1 MVARDND
8 VAAYLIGNVVIIVS
22 DIPEEEVGEE
32 GNVDA
37 CLVFWGGKVRGAE
50 DSRNVT
56 QNPKLTGE
64 GASTAGLADDVSCGR
79 GIGEKAGVRG
89 LNGLDEGAGVPRKG
103 GQGPGEATG
112 LGQGR
117 G

>member
-79 GIGEKAGVRG
+79 GIGEKAGV
-89 LNGLDEGAGVPRKG
+89 PRKG